1 MNCDVL
7 ELCECENLCEVATK
21 RKSKEMQ
28 VVTIYAKGGAKG
40 RCSVGMGGQLKRYLV
55 EFS

>member
-40 RCSVGMGGQLKRYLV
+40 RCSVGMGGQLKW
-55 EFS
+55 

>member
-1 MNCDVL
+1 
-7 ELCECENLCEVATK
+7 LCEVATI

-28 VVTIYAKGGAKG
+28 VVTIYAKGVAKG
-40 RCSVGMGGQLKRYLV
+40 RCSVGMGGQLKWYLV